1 MPRFVEVFSRNGSL
15 CNELSCT
22 RRIRMDQNITQDHKA
37 EDHQP
42 GSESITP
49 AEFDAFAASY
59 DSELNKGLRIS
70 GESKEYFAE
79 GRMHRLKS
87 RLTELGSHPLR
98 VLDFGCG
105 TGSATPYFFDVLE
118 VEGLLGVDPSESSLA
133 EARRNWTAFDAV
145 FATNAS
151 GWKGSCDLAFCN
163 GVFHHIAVNDRPSA
177 IAIVKETLKPGG
189 LFAFWENNPWN
200 PLTRLAMRL
209 VPFDRDAIPIFPHNA
224 RRVLQ
229 TNGFEILLTDYAF
242 FFPRFLSALRFLEP
256 WMRWLPLGGQ
266 YLVLCRNKK

>member
-1 MPRFVEVFSRNGSL
+1 MNH
-15 CNELSCT
+15 
-22 RRIRMDQNITQDHKA
+22 NITQDHKT

-42 GSESITP
+42 GSESIRS

-79 GRMHRLKS
+79 GRMKHLKA
-87 RLTELGSHPLR
+87 RLTELGSSPLS

-105 TGSATPYFFDVLE
+105 TGSATPYFFKILE
-118 VEGLLGVDPSESSLA
+118 AKHLLGVDPSESSLA
-133 EARRNWTAFDAV
+133 EARRNWSAFDAV
-145 FATNAS
+145 FATEAS
-151 GWKGSCDLAFCN
+151 ASQGSCDLAFCN
-163 GVFHHIAVNDRPSA
+163 GVFHHIPVKDRPSA
-177 IAIVKETLKPGG
+177 FAIVKETLKPGE

-224 RRVLQ
+224 RRALQ
-229 TNGFEILLTDYAF
+229 TNGFDVILTDYAF
-242 FFPRFLSALRFLEP
+242 FFPRFLSFFRFLEP
-256 WMRWLPLGGQ
+256 GLKWLPLGGQ
-266 YLVLCRNKK
+266 YLVLCRKRE